1 MYDISIYIGNLSVKS
16 KIMIRTKWTYPLPL
30 STVFLF
36 ALFALFALF
45 CLISLKTA
53 KSAKTLKFS
62 DFQFVLWKIKSNC
75 MSRLFCVANLLEVGR
90 KKTFF
95 LILWILTP
103 FKPKWSKIFHIKT
116 KDKSILINNVS
127 NLTKTSKK

>member
-36 ALFALFALF
+36 ALFALFY
-45 CLISLKTA
+45 LISLKTA

-75 MSRLFCVANLLEVGR
+75 MSGLFCIANLLELG
-90 KKTFF
+90 KKKYIF

-103 FKPKWSKIFHIKT
+103 FKPNEVKYFI
-116 KDKSILINNVS
+116 INV
-127 NLTKTSKK
+127 KKKVFL